1 MKTARKPHARPLRR
15 ALTSLIAWRLLG
27 WLPTPLWDRLP
38 DGVVGWW
45 IARYALYARKTRP

>member
-45 IARYALYARKTRP
+45 IARYALYGRRR